1 MSLVCAVLAAL
12 LYGVA
17 STCQA
22 WAARRAEGP
31 AVVRHPAYLTGLVLD
46 GVAWAVSLVAMAQL
60 PLFVVQSVLASSLAV
75 TAVLVA
81 LVLHVR
87 LRARDVVAVLVLVPV
102 LGLLASLATES
113 SAQAPS
119 SFTAGL
125 WVAVAVASV
134 AGLVVYR
141 CGSAWLQASV
151 GGLGFSG
158 AALGARALEGGLDT
172 SHLGLSAVAGL
183 VGEPLTWAVLAS
195 GLVGVLLY
203 ARSMET
209 GSPVAATA
217 ILWGVEVV
225 VPAGVGAAVLGD
237 AVRPGAGTL
246 AATALA
252 AVLVASGVLA
262 TSPAQA

>member
-1 MSLVCAVLAAL
+1 MSLACAVLAAV

-17 STCQA
+17 STSQA

-31 AVVRHPAYLTGLVLD
+31 AVVRHPAYLAGLMLD
-46 GVAWAVSLVAMAQL
+46 GVAWAVSLMAMASL

-87 LRARDVVAVLVLVPV
+87 LRARDVVAVAVLVPA
-102 LGLLASLATES
+102 LGLLASLATEGK
-113 SAQAPS
+113 AQVPS
-119 SFTAGL
+119 GFTVGL
-125 WVAVAVASV
+125 WIGVLVAAV
-134 AGLVVYR
+134 AGLALYR
-141 CGSAWLQASV
+141 RGAFWLQAVV

-158 AALGARALEGGLDT
+158 AALGARALEGQVHEGLT
-172 SHLGLSAVAGL
+172 WSVVTTVVASPLAWAVA
-183 VGEPLTWAVLAS
+183 AS

-203 ARSMET
+203 ARSMER

-225 VPAGVGAAVLGD
+225 VPAGVGVAVLGD
-237 AVRPGAGTL
+237 AVRRGDGIL
-246 AATALA
+246 AVVVLGL
-252 AVLVASGVLA
+252 VLVASGVLA
-262 TSPAQA
+262 TSPAQS